1 MVLLSGNKTKTK
13 SKPTVNPNA
22 NGPNGRVATPKT
34 AQTNGAAVTKSA
46 ASAAIVEAV
55 CSHSNGAPSL
65 HAKDRN
71 EFVREVPTPIYVR
84 FFSRFFTS
92 TSFRSHFSL
101 FCS

>member
-22 NGPNGRVATPKT
+22 K
-34 AQTNGAAVTKSA
+34 
-46 ASAAIVEAV
+46 IVEAV

-84 FFSRFFTS
+84 FFLDSSRLRPFVHTF
-92 TSFRSHFSL
+92 HFSVRSCFDRRIL
-101 FCS
+101 RSWMEEYRARA